1 MAHRT
6 GRAGSRGLSMGV
18 SIAGCWVRVEA
29 AVMAPGFD
37 MIASA
42 FDSALSD

>member
-1 MAHRT
+1 
-6 GRAGSRGLSMGV
+6 MGV
-18 SIAGCWVRVEA
+18 SIAGGLACVEA